1 MYTKEELEKMFNQW
15 ASNSGIAFA
24 KEASGTITTGN
35 TNFGD
40 LMPATAVRDLI
51 DLTVDQS
58 QFLQM
63 INVIPVTQSKGSIPI
78 IDWSQP
84 TLRKVDQNHPLTKG
98 SKPDTSRAD
107 YVTQKM
113 GGIVTFTHED
123 LREAAAIGIENFEGK
138 LNALFTKQ
146 MGNDFCKTIWDGDT
160 TLDPDLSEE
169 NAMLCAFNGVHVLT
183 EGANV
188 IDAHSIAA
196 YGLGIHGVMLDKM
209 PTPYNSDPALKWLM
223 SRRTDSAYHRE
234 LEKLGTALGDAA
246 KVSGQSWSPYGIP
259 KSVVPQL
266 RDNLGPAATPGAA
279 IVDDTDGTMT
289 VIVDTFFTTPGT
301 AHAGRKVT
309 VTYLPN
315 GLSETLTVTWDAT
328 NNIVST
334 TTALGQTTIST
345 TATDY
350 SIQLV
355 DETSI
360 VLTNPKYMNLVLL
373 DAWRASRK
381 YNEEYDRY
389 EIRVWLEV
397 AFLMPILAALVKAKR
412 VTVPIVETWSAAA

>member
-1 MYTKEELEKMFNQW
+1 MRTQEELEKMFSQW
-15 ASNSGIAFA
+15 ATNQGIPIA
-24 KEASGTITTGN
+24 KEASGTITTDN
-35 TNFGD
+35 TNFGA

-63 INVIPVTQSKGSIPI
+63 INVIPVTGPKGSIPI

-107 YVTQKM
+107 FVTQKM
-113 GGIVTFTHED
+113 GGIVTVTWED
-123 LREAAAIGIENFEGK
+123 LREAEAIGIENFEAK

-146 MGNDFCKTIWDGDT
+146 MGNDFCKLIWDGDT
-160 TLDPDLSEE
+160 TLDPDISEE
-169 NAMLCAFNGVHVLT
+169 NAMLCSFDGVHVLS
-183 EGANV
+183 ESANV
-188 IDAHSIAA
+188 IDASAIAA
-196 YGLGIHGVMLDKM
+196 YGLGIHGVMMDTM
-209 PTPYNSDPALKWLM
+209 PSPYNSDPALKWLM

-234 LEKLGTALGDAA
+234 LEKLGTALGDQA
-246 KVSGQSWSPYGIP
+246 KVTGQSWSPYGIA

-266 RDNLGPAATPGAA
+266 RDNLGPVATPGAA
-279 IVDDTDGTMT
+279 VVDDSDGTMT

-301 AHAGRKVT
+301 AHAGRKVK

-328 NNIVST
+328 NNIIST
-334 TTALGQTTIST
+334 ATALGQTTIST
-345 TATDY
+345 TAADY

-360 VLTNPKYMNLVLL
+360 LLANPQYMNLVLL
-373 DAWRASRK
+373 DAWRANRK
-381 YNEEYDRY
+381 YNEEYDRF
-389 EIRVWLEV
+389 EIRVWLEA
-397 AFLMPILAALVKAKR
+397 AFLMPIMTAIVKAKR
-412 VTVPIVETWSAAA
+412 VTVPIVETWTAAS